1 MDDVIPS
8 EEHGTPSATASELA
22 NLVNGNSAFAFDL
35 YRALAEGEGNI
46 FFSPYSISL
55 ALAMTYAGARGETER
70 QMADTMHY
78 LLPQGGLHAAFN
90 HLGLRLA
97 SRGSTLDSEDAGF
110 RLNMANAV
118 WGQRGYG
125 FLEEFLDVLAEH
137 YEAGVRPVDFEG
149 APEESRVRINEWVAG
164 QTEDR
169 VRDLIPPGIINP
181 GTRFVLT
188 NAIYFKA
195 RWLHT
200 FDENATRTQPF
211 HLLDGRAVDMPMM
224 SERALFG
231 YASGKGYQAVD
242 MPYYL
247 NGELSMTL
255 LLPDEGRFREFEDS
269 LDAQVVRRILADL
282 DTQNVL
288 LTMPKFG
295 FESDFR
301 LDKTLEK
308 MGMPNAFNHGNA
320 DFSGIDGRSCPGIC
334 LVIAAVLHKAF
345 VSVDEEGTEA
355 AAATAVIGER
365 LGLLPEPVR
374 VTADRPFI
382 FLVRDRPTGTV
393 LFLGR
398 VELTTEEPAASDFS
412 PTPESG

>member
-1 MDDVIPS
+1 
-8 EEHGTPSATASELA
+8 
-22 NLVNGNSAFAFDL
+22 
-35 YRALAEGEGNI
+35 
-46 FFSPYSISL
+46 
-55 ALAMTYAGARGETER
+55 
-70 QMADTMHY
+70 
-78 LLPQGGLHAAFN
+78 
-90 HLGLRLA
+90 
-97 SRGSTLDSEDAGF
+97 
-110 RLNMANAV
+110 
-118 WGQRGYG
+118 
-125 FLEEFLDVLAEH
+125 
-137 YEAGVRPVDFEG
+137 
-149 APEESRVRINEWVAG
+149 
-164 QTEDR
+164 
-169 VRDLIPPGIINP
+169 
-181 GTRFVLT
+181 
-188 NAIYFKA
+188 
-195 RWLHT
+195 
-200 FDENATRTQPF
+200 
-211 HLLDGRAVDMPMM
+211 MM
-224 SERALFG
+224 SETALFG
-231 YASGKGYQAVD
+231 YTSGNGYQAVD
-242 MPYYL
+242 MPYL

-269 LDAQVVRRILADL
+269 LDAQAVRLILADL
-282 DTQNVL
+282 ETQNVL
-288 LTMPKFG
+288 LTMPKLG

-398 VELTTEEPAASDFS
+398 VELPTEEPAASDFS